1 MRYLLDSQVFL
12 WYKDGNSPLSQEH
25 REHLDD
31 FAHELLLSV
40 ASVWELTI
48 KRALGKIEF
57 SGSFA
62 KSTQSSGIR
71 LLPIEL
77 GHVEEM
83 ERLPRLG
90 RDPFDH
96 LLIAQARVEGL
107 ILVTRDRAIHGY
119 DVPTLRV

>member
-12 WYKDGNSPLSQEH
+12 WYKDRRSPLSKERRGQ
-25 REHLDD
+25 LDD
-31 FAHELLLSV
+31 LQHELLLSV

-48 KRALGKIEF
+48 KRSLGKLHF

-62 KSTQSSGIR
+62 TATQSSNIR
-71 LLPIEL
+71 ILPIEL
-77 GHVEEM
+77 SHVEEM
-83 ERLPRLG
+83 EKLPRHH

-107 ILVTRDRAIHGY
+107 ILVTHDQAIREY

>member
-12 WYKDGNSPLSQEH
+12 WYKDGRSLLSREH

-31 FAHELLLSV
+31 LRHELFLSV

-48 KRALGKIEF
+48 KRALGKLSF
-57 SGSFA
+57 AGSFSIA
-62 KSTQSSGIR
+62 TQSSGIKM
-71 LLPIEL
+71 LPIEL

-83 ERLPRLG
+83 EKLPRLH

-107 ILVTRDRAIHGY
+107 ILVTHDRAIHHY

>member
-1 MRYLLDSQVFL
+1 MRYLLDSHVFL
-12 WYKDGNSPLSQEH
+12 WYKDGRSPLSREH

-31 FAHELLLSV
+31 SRHELLLSV

-48 KRALGKIEF
+48 KRALGKLCF
-57 SGSFA
+57 AGSIA
-62 KSTQSSGIR
+62 KSTQSSGITM
-71 LLPIEL
+71 LPIALE
-77 GHVEEM
+77 HVEEM
-83 ERLPRLG
+83 EKLPRLH

-107 ILVTRDRAIHGY
+107 ILVTQDRVIHGY